1 MNHPRTQTSK
11 NFGLGWRGRGRA
23 PTAPTSREGPRE
35 RRSGVE
41 HRDLQHIAA
50 TSRKRHHTD
59 LHQHPPSVTPKPLAA
74 KETGPDGSSPGRS
87 LGPGPGCSSAF
98 PGLAAPQHPQHPQ
111 PSNRARSFIFES
123 WLVPSDMRVE
133 IAAPFMSRIC
143 RPRSK
148 DRIEVASLAL
158 GAKKQDR
165 DRVKRE
171 RERQREIE
179 RWRDGEIARYR
190 ERCGMLVKR
199 AS

>member
-1 MNHPRTQTSK
+1 
-11 NFGLGWRGRGRA
+11 
-23 PTAPTSREGPRE
+23 
-35 RRSGVE
+35 
-41 HRDLQHIAA
+41 
-50 TSRKRHHTD
+50 
-59 LHQHPPSVTPKPLAA
+59 
-74 KETGPDGSSPGRS
+74 
-87 LGPGPGCSSAF
+87 
-98 PGLAAPQHPQHPQ
+98 
-111 PSNRARSFIFES
+111 
-123 WLVPSDMRVE
+123 MRVE

>member
-1 MNHPRTQTSK
+1 
-11 NFGLGWRGRGRA
+11 
-23 PTAPTSREGPRE
+23 
-35 RRSGVE
+35 
-41 HRDLQHIAA
+41 
-50 TSRKRHHTD
+50 
-59 LHQHPPSVTPKPLAA
+59 
-74 KETGPDGSSPGRS
+74 
-87 LGPGPGCSSAF
+87 
-98 PGLAAPQHPQHPQ
+98 
-111 PSNRARSFIFES
+111 
-123 WLVPSDMRVE
+123 MRVE

-190 ERCGMLVKR
+190 ERCGMLVKKSIVRHMGLLFRQLSKLLLQDHGILLTALKDFGIER
-199 AS
+199 AFRGWRCPFTLRDPEKE